1 MFCPNCGTQNADGT
15 AFCASCGTQL
25 TETTVSNENNFTEV
39 QPSTKPAMAQ
49 KAKAN
54 AFAAVETLTS
64 TLKDKKKRTI
74 FIGAAAVILVL
85 IIGLII
91 GTSSSRSS
99 TVKSYV
105 KAVLNFNYS
114 KAAKYCLLD
123 QQDVIE
129 TYCKNNDED
138 EKEFFD
144 NLTDMFNDRY
154 DEDATIKKVS
164 DFYSELGKHYEK
176 EDGDEISSVKCE
188 VLSEKEIDLDDS
200 DERDDF
206 ESKIVYRCDLF
217 DCIDSD
223 SLSEYIDVD
232 DISKA
237 YKVKVKVEYKDE
249 DGEKDSGKLDI
260 YVAKYKG
267 KWRVVGSPISAF

>member
-25 TETTVSNENNFTEV
+25 TETTVSNEINFTEV

-105 KAVLNFNYS
+105 KAAFNFNFS

-154 DEDATIKKVS
+154 DEDVTIKKVS
-164 DFYSELGKHYEK
+164 DLYSELEKRYEK
-176 EDGDEISSVKCE
+176 EYGDEISSVKCE

-206 ESKIVYRCDLF
+206 ESEILYNDPF
-217 DCIDSD
+217 NCIDSD
-223 SLSEYIDVD
+223 NLSEYIDVD

-267 KWRVVGSPISAF
+267 KWRVVGSPDSVF